1 MFTHFITKKQKG
13 NSSPVVSTVSRL
25 FQANVSKIYGE
36 RVCFMIIIYQTYRI
50 KLTVGPSQLIRC
62 TAPVTLNHMHV
73 WYCAK
78 VLSAAISLSF
88 ANKTRILNIEMEL

>member
-1 MFTHFITKKQKG
+1 MFTHFIRKKQKG
-13 NSSPVVSTVSRL
+13 NISLVVSTVSRL
-25 FQANVSKIYGE
+25 FQASVSKIYGE

-50 KLTVGPSQLIRC
+50 KLTVGPSQLIRG
-62 TAPVTLNHMHV
+62 TAVTLNHMHV